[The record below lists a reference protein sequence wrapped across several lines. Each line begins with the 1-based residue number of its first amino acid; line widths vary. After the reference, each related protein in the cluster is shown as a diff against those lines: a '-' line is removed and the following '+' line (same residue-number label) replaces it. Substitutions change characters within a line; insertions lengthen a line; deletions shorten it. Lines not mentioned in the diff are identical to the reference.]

1 VTAARVQRR
10 LGGERIA
17 DALTDAQR
25 DKR

>member
-1 VTAARVQRR
+1 VTVARVQRR

-17 DALTDAQR
+17 DALADAQR